1 LSFTNTVQP
10 LQAEVVYTNCCAANY
25 YASAAAEFV
34 VVVVVVV
41 VVSYYCLVDRIGID
55 KPCLCDINEAE
66 GVSHDVMYHQ

>member
-34 VVVVVVV
+34 VVVV
-41 VVSYYCLVDRIGID
+41 SYYCLVDRIGID
-55 KPCLCDINEAE
+55 KPCLCDRNEAE

>member
-34 VVVVVVV
+34 VVVVV
-41 VVSYYCLVDRIGID
+41 SYYCLVDRIGIE
-55 KPCLCDINEAE
+55 KPCLCDRNEAE
-66 GVSHDVMYHQ
+66 RVSHDVMYHQ